1 MVTPPEDTRGREFLT
16 ILIPAYNEAATIET
30 ALRRLWKVELPLDCE
45 TIVID
50 DASGDPTA
58 ELVERLRGESP
69 YPLRLIRHQRNQG
82 KTAALRSGLA
92 QARGSLTLV
101 YDADLEYDP
110 ADIPRLLA
118 PVLDGRAD
126 AVYGSRFQSPERRV
140 LFFWHAL
147 GNRLVTALANLFANL
162 NLTDMETCFKLVR
175 TDTLRRMRLRSE
187 RFGFEPEVTVKLGR
201 LGERVYEVPIRYAG
215 RSYDEGKKIR
225 WWDALR
231 AIGTILR
238 AGLLETPLAEPEAA
252 RRWRRERLRR
262 YHRELLGRLAPVV
275 GPRVLV
281 AGADRDGLLLNLLPS
296 RRLLIL
302 DPDPDRITRLRARFS
317 HRPNVTVQ
325 PWSPAQGRPET
336 EGEVFDTVIAAPP
349 GGGCPGTLPFTS
361 EWAGLLAPG
370 GHLVALLPAGPAL
383 AGEPER
389 CRPDQARRMVE
400 EAGLS
405 LVRIAYFDLV
415 GAVGY
420 WCAARILGLKR
431 VPPRWVTVYR
441 YLQPLLLLERIAP
454 PPVGR
459 TLLVIARSRTPE
471 PD

>member
-30 ALRRLWKVELPLDCE
+30 ALRRLWKVELPLPCE

-50 DASGDPTA
+50 DASDDPTA
-58 ELVERLRGESP
+58 ELVERLREESP
-69 YPLRLIRHQRNQG
+69 YPLRLIRHQRNRG

-92 QARGSLTLV
+92 QARGSLTLI

-118 PVLDGRAD
+118 PVLEGLAD

-231 AIGTILR
+231 AVGTILR
-238 AGLLETPLAEPEAA
+238 AGLLEAPLADPEAA
-252 RRWRRERLRR
+252 WRWRRERLRR
-262 YHRELLGRLAPVV
+262 YHRELLRRLAPAV

-281 AGADRDGLLLNLLPS
+281 AGPDRDGLLLHLLPS
-296 RRLLIL
+296 RRLLVL
-302 DPDPDRITRLRARFS
+302 EPDPDRVARLRSRFS
-317 HRPNVTVQ
+317 HRPNVAIR
-325 PWSPAQGRPET
+325 PWSPDQGEVGM
-336 EGEVFDTVIAAPP
+336 EGEVFDTIITAPP
-349 GGGCPGTLPFTS
+349 GDGCPERLPFLPDRTYMP
-361 EWAGLLAPG
+361 APG
-370 GHLVALLPAGPAL
+370 GHLVVLLPAGPAP

-389 CRPDQARRMVE
+389 CRPEQARRMVE
-400 EAGLS
+400 EAGLT
-405 LVRIAYFDLV
+405 LVRLEYFDMV
-415 GAVGY
+415 GAVGC
-420 WCAARILGLKR
+420 WCASRIPVLRRLR
-431 VPPRWVTVYR
+431 SRWVALYR

-454 PPVGR
+454 PPIGR
-459 TLLVIARSRTPE
+459 TLLVIARPRTPE
-471 PD
+471 TD